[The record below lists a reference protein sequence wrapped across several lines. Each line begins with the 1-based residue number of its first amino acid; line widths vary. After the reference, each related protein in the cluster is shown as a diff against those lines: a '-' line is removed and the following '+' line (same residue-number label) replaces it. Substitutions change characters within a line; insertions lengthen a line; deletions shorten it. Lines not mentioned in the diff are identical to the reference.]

1 MAGFGSYLRAAFN
14 ARPLGMP
21 IPPNWIAL
29 AACGLVGWFIHPGL
43 WLIGA
48 GLELGYLVALTNH
61 ERFRA
66 WVDREA
72 VPPAPAAVDRRDALL
87 AQLEPRDRELHQ
99 RLEAD
104 CLAIGTA
111 TEVDVILREQQAE
124 QLRQLCWLH
133 LRLLAARS
141 AVRTVAATGAKEQ
154 AGLSRRLRTLEAQH
168 TSAPS
173 DLAQSLAGQIT
184 IVRTRLEQFSA
195 AASRL
200 AYLDAEI
207 DRLRQQV
214 DLVRDQALLT
224 ASGEDTAGLSGTI
237 GALGD
242 SLAATNRWMRDQRLT
257 ADLAWEEAPPLPQAA
272 NRSPLRA

>member
-1 MAGFGSYLRAAFN
+1 MAGFASYLRAAFH

-48 GLELGYLVALTNH
+48 GLELGYLVALTSN

-72 VPPAPAAVDRRDALL
+72 AQPAPAGVDRRDALI

-99 RLEAD
+99 RLAAD

-141 AVRTVAATGAKEQ
+141 AVRTVATTGAKEQ
-154 AGLSRRLRTLEAQH
+154 VDLTRRLRALEAQQ

-184 IVRTRLEQFSA
+184 IVRTRLEQFA
-195 AASRL
+195 TAASRL

-214 DLVRDQALLT
+214 DLVRDQALLA
-224 ASGEDTAGLSGTI
+224 ASGEDASALSGTI

-242 SLAATNRWMRDQRLT
+242 SLATTNRWMHDQRLT
-257 ADLAWEEAPPLPQAA
+257 GDLAWEEAPPLPMAA
-272 NRSPLRA
+272 SRPQLRA